1 MTSGK
6 FVTTLGYERRFN
18 PALQFSSRNIFIEY
32 MNQDQPIRPANIL
45 NIVEINQG
53 KRPLTIDEPHAPA
66 LSTSEVSDLIA
77 AGHLIVDTR
86 SEASFG
92 AGHIPGAYNIQL
104 KSPEFEQRIGWVTP
118 LDVPLVLV
126 FEDDAEVRKALHAMA
141 FVGLDGRAKGYLRGG
156 VKNWLNEGLQ
166 LQTIP
171 QMSVQQLNHHL
182 QNGADMKVLDVRE
195 TSEWEAGH
203 IENAHYMNY
212 KYMRQQIDELSLT
225 PDDHISVVC
234 ARGLR
239 SSTACSILLMNGYR
253 NVHNVTGGMGAWAA
267 AGLPM
272 VDVAGAAV

>member
-6 FVTTLGYERRFN
+6 FATTIGYERRFN
-18 PALQFSSRNIFIEY
+18 PALQFSSRDAFIEY

-53 KRPLTIDEPHAPA
+53 KRPLTMDEPQAPA
-66 LSTSEVSDLIA
+66 LTASEVSELIE
-77 AGHLIVDTR
+77 AGHIIVDTR
-86 SEASFG
+86 SEAAFG

-104 KSPEFEQRIGWVTP
+104 NSPEFEQRIGWVTP

-126 FEDDAEVRKALHAMA
+126 FEDDADVRKALHAMA
-141 FVGLDGRAKGYLRGG
+141 FVGLDGRVTGYLRGG
-156 VKNWLNEGLQ
+156 VKSWLNQGLQ

-171 QMSVQQLNHHL
+171 QMSVQQLNRNL

-203 IENAHYMNY
+203 IKNAHYMNY
-212 KYMRQQIDELSLT
+212 KHIRQQIDDLSLT
-225 PDDHISVVC
+225 PNDHISVVC
-234 ARGLR
+234 AGGLR
-239 SSTACSILLMNGYR
+239 SSTACSILLMNGYQ
-253 NVHNVTGGMGAWAA
+253 NVNNVTGGMGAWAA

-272 VDVAGAAV
+272 VDAAGAAV